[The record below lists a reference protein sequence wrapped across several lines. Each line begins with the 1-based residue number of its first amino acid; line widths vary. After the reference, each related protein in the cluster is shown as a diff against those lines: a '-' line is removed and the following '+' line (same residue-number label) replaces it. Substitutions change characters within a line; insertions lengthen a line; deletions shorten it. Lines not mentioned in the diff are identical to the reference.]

1 MLERFQKRYHIR
13 LGLAPTR
20 RANFSETAFRLDR
33 AQQHKQAIEEKLR
46 RMGVDFVN
54 LDFLN
59 EEGLIYAG
67 RDAEAAARYFKE
79 QQIDALFIP
88 HVNFGCEEA
97 VCRLA
102 DLVDKPVL
110 LWAPRDEAPQP
121 DGYRFRDAQCG
132 LFATSKVLS
141 RFGVKFT
148 YITNC
153 WIDDPAFEKGMR
165 TFLSA
170 AGVVKAMN
178 RPRIGQISV
187 RPNAFWSV
195 KCNEGELLERFGVQ
209 VVPITLV
216 ELQERFQNLFSA
228 KGPEFEEELARI
240 RGKIN
245 RIDVEKEYLDKMCSM
260 KLAIWQWAEEE
271 GLSAAATQC
280 WAPFTAISDIAPCYM
295 MGDSTDDGFPVICEC
310 DLHGALTATMAL
322 GANGGSEPP
331 FFADLTIRH
340 PENDNAELLW
350 HCGVFPPS
358 LVGEKGV
365 TLGCHQGKGYKCA
378 GQFELKSGDLT
389 ITRFD
394 AVNGE
399 YKLLMGE
406 GRTTI
411 GPYSRGSYV
420 WAEFDDWKKWE
431 HKFIYGPYIHHCTGL
446 YGSYAA
452 ALYEACKYF
461 PGGITPD
468 PVTPDEDTIH
478 RILRG

>member
-1 MLERFQKRYHIR
+1 MLERFKKNYRIR

-20 RANFSETAFRLDR
+20 RANFSETAFRLDC
-33 AQQHKQAIEEKLR
+33 AQQHKMEIEKKLGD
-46 RMGVDFVN
+46 MGVEFVN
-54 LDFLN
+54 IDFLN
-59 EEGLIYAG
+59 EEGLLYAG
-67 RDAEAAARYFKE
+67 TDAEAVANYFKE
-79 QQIDALFIP
+79 QKIDALFVP

-102 DLVDKPVL
+102 DLVGKPVL

-153 WIDDPAFEKGMR
+153 GLEEATFEDGLR

-170 AGVVKAMN
+170 AGVVKVMN

-187 RPNAFWSV
+187 RPGAFWSV
-195 KCNEGELLERFGVQ
+195 KCNEGELLERFGIQ
-209 VVPITLV
+209 IVPITLV
-216 ELQERFQNLFSA
+216 EIQERFQKVLAA
-228 KGPEFEEELARI
+228 KGEEFDEMLAHI
-240 RGKIN
+240 RSKIN
-245 RIDVEKEYLDKMCSM
+245 RIDVEEEYLEKMCAM
-260 KLAIWQWAEEE
+260 KMTIWQWAEEE
-271 GLSAAATQC
+271 GLLAAATQC

-295 MGDSTDDGFPVICEC
+295 MGDSTDDGFPIICEC
-310 DLHGALTATMAL
+310 DLHGAVTSIMAL

-331 FFADLTIRH
+331 FFADLTVRH
-340 PENDNAELLW
+340 PDNDNSELLW

-358 LVGEKGV
+358 LVGENGV

-378 GQFELKSGDLT
+378 GQFELKPGDLT
-389 ITRFD
+389 IMRFD
-394 AVNGE
+394 GMQGE

-406 GRTTI
+406 GKTTT

-420 WAEFDDWKKWE
+420 WAEFEDWKKWE

-446 YGSYAA
+446 YGNYAA

-461 PGGITPD
+461 GGKITPD
-468 PVTPDEDTIH
+468 PVTPYEDTMI